1 MELNLNIL
9 FIGDIMGRTGR
20 NSLFTYLYD
29 LKDKLSVDFCI
40 ANCENA
46 AGGFGATAKHLDEL
60 IKAGVDAFT
69 TGNHV
74 YSKKEIIPLLNGN
87 DYDIVRPYNLPK
99 KDPGRGTM
107 VCTAENGEKIAVI
120 NLLGRLFMGLPCDE
134 PFAAADR
141 ALDEVRD
148 RAKIILV
155 DFHAEA
161 TSEKR
166 AMGYYLDGKVSAVLG
181 THTHVQT
188 ADEMIL
194 PNGTAYITDVG
205 MCGAK
210 NFVLGAEIDTAI
222 GKLTSSVTGR
232 FEIAKGEQQFNA
244 MFMKFNADGKC
255 GEIKRIYL

>member
-1 MELNLNIL
+1 MNIL

-20 NSLFTYLYD
+20 KSVFTYLYD
-29 LKDKLSVDFCI
+29 LKEKLSVDFCI

-60 IKAGVDAFT
+60 LKAGIDAFT

-74 YSKKEIIPLLNGN
+74 FSKKEIIPLLSGS
-87 DYDIVRPYNLPK
+87 DYDIVRPFNLPK

-107 VCTAENGEKIAVI
+107 VCTAKNGEKIAVI
-120 NLLGRLFMGLPCDE
+120 NLLGRLFLQLPVDE
-134 PFAAADR
+134 PFAAVDR
-141 ALDEVRD
+141 ALEEVNGK
-148 RAKIILV
+148 AKIVLV

-188 ADEMIL
+188 ADEQIL
-194 PNGTAYITDVG
+194 PNKTAYITDVG

-210 NFVLGAEIDTAI
+210 NSVLGANINTAI
-222 GKLTSSVTGR
+222 GKLTSAVSGK
-232 FEIAKGEQQFNA
+232 FEIAQGEPLFNA
-244 MFMKFNADGKC
+244 IFMKFDTDGKC
-255 GEIKRIYL
+255 GDLKRIYL